1 MLRMVW
7 SQLRHTRG
15 RSLAVFT
22 AVLVATT
29 GFTVLTGAAS
39 TSRLVAR
46 GSVDTQFRASY
57 DILVHPSEPAG
68 GLLDQ
73 DLPTAAYGGISLEQW
88 RRIEGVQGVEVAAPL
103 AVLGIADL
111 RPDLKIDVT
120 DRVDRSAERQVIE
133 VAPQVSGD
141 RALSTLTA
149 APTYVYVSRR
159 PLIPLS
165 RISGDRRLFVYADGT
180 RVDQTSSA
188 AECPGTGGGGALEV
202 QADGRHLQVCAT
214 AAGSFEPTARRT
226 QVSEVQAYQLLGDGT
241 FRLASVITLGRPAS
255 AVPATARLEI
265 QLPAVIPALL
275 AGVDPAA
282 ETRLVGLDRAVR
294 QGRYLTASDTVGP
307 AAAHDTSSSP
317 FTTTRPAGLTLPVL
331 AAADLAVDE
340 QIDVAVSRLT
350 GRTAGQ
356 VPGATTE
363 ALWPLLRDS
372 AKEPPRTVEHDLAQ
386 LYRARLDAA
395 LTTRTPL
402 SGVRALLR
410 PGPQAYAPQPG
421 GAARVLQRSGEPG
434 STDPAIDDIWRD
446 SWLSGGGVGTGSPI
460 SLDGQ
465 PQEWSVTAVGSFA
478 PDALDSVGGAAQ
490 QALDLYR
497 RAPPM
502 GADPRT
508 RNLLGDRPLLPGDDP
523 LGYPH
528 RPPHLLTTLT
538 AAHDLHAS
546 LGSASAAAPLSSVRV
561 RVAGIDRFD
570 EVARERVRLVAD
582 EIVRRTGLTVEIV
595 LGGST
600 VRGPVLLPAGPLGR
614 PDLTLLEARTRTGVA
629 AEIVT
634 AVDRKNLL
642 LLGLL
647 LVVCTLLVGNAVSTA
662 VRTRRRE
669 LAILAC
675 LGWPGRRLSLL
686 VLAETTALGLAAGLL
701 GAALAQPLGRLAEVR
716 VSSTVALLC
725 VPLAVLLTAVAGA
738 WPALQAARTRSAA
751 ALQASAVRARRST
764 ALRTVAALAA
774 ANLVR
779 TPARTL
785 VGAVSL
791 AAGVGAATLIAAA
804 LWAFNDGMVGSLLGQ
819 AVSVQVRGVDLLA
832 VSGVLLFGVLG
843 VADVLYL
850 NVRERAAE
858 FATLRAIGWPDATL
872 NRLLVYE
879 ALGVGALGC
888 ALGVGGGLG
897 SVVLLVGRVDG
908 RLAALAVA
916 ATAAA
921 LLLTVLAALVPAILI
936 RRLPTA
942 VLLGEQ

>member
-57 DILVHPSEPAG
+57 DILVHPSAPAG

-73 DLPTAAYGGISLEQW
+73 GLPTAAYGGISLDQW

-111 RPDLKIDVT
+111 RPDLMVDVT

-202 QADGRHLQVCAT
+202 QADGRRLQVCAT

-226 QVSEVQAYQLLGDGT
+226 QVSEVQAYQLLADGT

-265 QLPAVIPALL
+265 QLPAVIPALV
-275 AGVDPAA
+275 AGIDPAA

-294 QGRYLTASDTVGP
+294 QGRHLTGSDTVGP
-307 AAAHDTSSSP
+307 AAHDTSSSP
-317 FTTTRPAGLTLPVL
+317 LSPTGPAGLTLPAL
-331 AAADLAVDE
+331 ATADLAVDE

-350 GRTAGQ
+350 GRTAGR

-372 AKEPPRTVEHDLAQ
+372 TKAPPRTVEHDLAQ

-395 LTTRTPL
+395 LTGRTPL

-410 PGPQAYAPQPG
+410 PRPQPYAPQPDG
-421 GAARVLQRSGEPG
+421 TARVLPRSGEPG
-434 STDPAIDDIWRD
+434 STDPAIDDVWRD
-446 SWLSGGGVGTGSPI
+446 SWLSAGGVGTGDPM
-460 SLDGQ
+460 SLEGQ
-465 PQEWSVTAVGSFA
+465 AQEWSVTAVGSFA
-478 PDALDSVGGAAQ
+478 PEALDSVGGAAQ

-497 RAPPM
+497 PVPPV

-508 RNLLGDRPLLPGDDP
+508 RNLLGDQPLLPGDDP

-528 RPPHLLTTLT
+528 RPPQLLTTLT

-600 VRGPVLLPAGPLGR
+600 VRSPVLLPAGPLGR

-686 VLAETTALGLAAGLL
+686 VLAETTALGLVAGLL
-701 GAALAQPLGRLAEVR
+701 GAALAQPLGRLADVR
-716 VSSTVALLC
+716 VSGTVALLC

-751 ALQASAVRARRST
+751 ALQASAVRARRSA

-832 VSGVLLFGVLG
+832 VSGLLLFGVLG

-916 ATAAA
+916 VTAAA